1 MRLSHFTVKI
11 LTLGNFECRVNNLSL
26 QWNFLRILQ
35 RLLLNGISRAF
46 SRVSLIHRGRTD
58 CHNAGRKHRCL
69 KCEFKPK
76 ISKQPTRALIRYK
89 AISLICAFILREFHW
104 QRHVFFPLIV
114 FAWDLKR
121 NKSPRDIQALFHWIF
136 IRHEKKK
143 SASNGIEITCIHE
156 QQYPKSFLLNGK
168 HERWKFFS
176 KEN

>member
-11 LTLGNFECRVNNLSL
+11 HYTGKFLDCRVNNLSL

-35 RLLLNGISRAF
+35 RLLLNGILRAF

-104 QRHVFFPLIV
+104 QRHVFFPHCLRV
-114 FAWDLKR
+114 GFKTKQEPPRYASFVPLNFHSTREKKERFKR
-121 NKSPRDIQALFHWIF
+121 NRNFMYTRAAVSEKLLVEWQARALEIF
-136 IRHEKKK
+136 
-143 SASNGIEITCIHE
+143 
-156 QQYPKSFLLNGK
+156 Q
-168 HERWKFFS
+168 
-176 KEN
+176 